1 MLRDPAEEHRTA
13 TWLELFFD
21 LCFVVAVAALARGLH
36 DDPTLGGVLRFAGL
50 FVPVWWAWMGFTWY
64 ATAFDNDDVPYRVSL
79 LGAMLCIL
87 WLAASIDGLAEGRVL
102 SFVLAYVAL
111 KTLLVGLFL
120 RARRDASNVRAF
132 ATWYAA
138 GNALGAAIWL
148 SSLLV
153 PEPGRYAVWAV
164 ALFVELLAPI
174 LAVRASGER
183 GFHPEH
189 IRERYGLFTL
199 IVLGEAVLAVAAG
212 TAGSG
217 WDPTAVLTGVFG
229 FVAAACIWWLYFD
242 YVESSALTLGSRA
255 AFFWGYGHLFI
266 YASIAAFGVGI
277 QLAIEGSAE
286 PELLAAA
293 AGAPPEGSDAAGA
306 SAILG
311 GGAAAVYLLA
321 ISFIRSGCSRLPR
334 GSRLVA
340 GAACVHRDALP
351 APARPDGVR
360 DALRAPVRARSV
372 KELRTAASLSSSGL
386 GRSVF
391 PVPLFP
397 CPVATQDVEDDEEGD
412 QGDEAVAD
420 VARDRE

>member
-1 MLRDPAEEHRTA
+1 VKELRGPQSPGSRLRRPQALRDPSEKHRTA

-36 DDPTLGGVLRFAGL
+36 DDPTFGGVLRFAGL

-64 ATAFDNDDVPYRVSL
+64 ATTFDNDDVPYRVSL

-87 WLAASIDGLAEGRVL
+87 WLAAAIDGLAEGRVL
-102 SFVLAYVAL
+102 GFVLAYVAL

-120 RARRDASNVRAF
+120 RARRDANNVRAL

-138 GNALGAAIWL
+138 GNAFGAVIWL

-174 LAVRASGER
+174 LAVRSSSER
-183 GFHPEH
+183 AFHPEH
-189 IRERYGLFTL
+189 IPERYGLFTL
-199 IVLGEAVLAVAAG
+199 IVLGESVLAVAAG
-212 TAGSG
+212 TTGTG

-229 FVAAACIWWLYFD
+229 FVDAACIWWLYFD

-277 QLAIEGSAE
+277 QLAIEGAPPSAE
-286 PELLAAA
+286 MASAAA
-293 AGAPPEGSDAAGA
+293 APPEGSDTVGA

-311 GGAAAVYLLA
+311 GGGAAVYLLA
-321 ISFIRSGCSRLPR
+321 ISFIHWVNRHSLDDRVVYAQLGVAAALICLAVL
-334 GSRLVA
+334 GSSLA
-340 GAACVHRDALP
+340 PLAFTATLSLLLLALTAFETLYAQMSEDAA
-351 APARPDGVR
+351 
-360 DALRAPVRARSV
+360 
-372 KELRTAASLSSSGL
+372 
-386 GRSVF
+386 
-391 PVPLFP
+391 
-397 CPVATQDVEDDEEGD
+397 
-412 QGDEAVAD
+412 
-420 VARDRE
+420 